1 MHEAQARQA
10 LTHYALPAYSLTFLA
25 QTHNVVYRV
34 QSPDLN
40 AILRLS
46 DAKHANLEHIASEM
60 ALLNGLAEANFPY
73 RLPTPIA
80 DKQGAWVVS
89 TDDAHAVLTHYLEGD
104 LRTPDTLTEDEA
116 EALGRAI
123 AHLHAWDYDIPTDFT
138 RPKLDMAGM
147 FGQGGLY
154 ALGEAHPLITPQQAA
169 TMQAALGRVNFA
181 FKVLGVNDY
190 QFGLIHGDLL
200 LPNVLFGDTLGL
212 LDFEYCGWG
221 YYLYDLTPL
230 LWQLKPQANYAK
242 LEARIW
248 KGYTSVRP
256 KLGYYKHMLETLI
269 AARHVASMRWVALN
283 ADNPHIAPHAE
294 RILAQRT
301 QELTGFLLTGRLKRK
316 PFVP

>member
-1 MHEAQARQA
+1 MHEVQARQA
-10 LTHYALPAYSLTFLA
+10 LAHYALSGYTLTFLA

-34 QSPDLN
+34 QAPEAD
-40 AILRLS
+40 AVLRLS
-46 DAKHANLEHIASEM
+46 DARHTPASHIASEM
-60 ALLNGLAEANFPY
+60 ALLNGLAEAGFPY

-89 TDDAHAVLTHYLEGD
+89 VDEAHAVLTHYLEGD
-104 LRTPDTLTEDEA
+104 IRTADTLSEDEA

-123 AHLHAWDYDIPTDFT
+123 ARLHAWDYDIPTDFT
-138 RPKLDMAGM
+138 RPRLDLVGL

-154 ALGEAHPLITPQQAA
+154 ALGDTPTLITPEQVA
-169 TMQAALGRVNFA
+169 TMQAALGRVSFA

-200 LPNVLFGDTLGL
+200 LPNVLFADTLGI

-269 AARHVASMRWVALN
+269 AARHVASMRWIALN
-283 ADNPHIAPHAE
+283 ADNPHIAPHAQ

-301 QELTGFLLTGRLKRK
+301 NELRGFLLTGKLKRK